1 MEFRTAIS
9 EQDYVAGYRLAH
21 KSVLMTVV
29 SVWFYLLFAWSLFV
43 FATGVINGSKNPLV
57 GSDGLVLLFLIGI
70 FWIYLPYQVR
80 RRCRKDPSQQGE
92 MIVRLSSEGVSERSS
107 TGSSS
112 SRAWTV
118 CSYWRESKR
127 VIMLMTHSGIYFTF
141 PKACL
146 SNEQRDEL
154 RSILA
159 ASLRKR

>member
-1 MEFRTAIS
+1 MEFTTTIS
-9 EQDYVAGYRLAH
+9 EQDYVAGHRLAH
-21 KSVLMTVV
+21 KSVLMTVL
-29 SVWFYLLFAWSLFV
+29 SVWLYLLFAWSLFV
-43 FATGVINGSKNPLV
+43 FVTGLIMRSKYPLT
-57 GSDGLVLLFLIGI
+57 GSDGLVVLFLIGI
-70 FWIYLPYQVR
+70 FWIYLPYTVR
-80 RRCRKDPSQQGE
+80 RRYRKDPSQHGE
-92 MIVRLSSEGVSERSS
+92 MVVQLGSEGVSERSS

-159 ASLRKR
+159 KALPKR